1 MHKLLIEN
9 KASIEALCKKHFIQA
24 LYVFGSA
31 ASNNLKST
39 SDIDLLYTFD
49 YGSFNPQKD
58 SVHQLP
64 FDPFLKQ
71 FYLKTELEE
80 LLKRKID
87 LIELKKFENP
97 IFQRQVDSTK
107 ILIYNGQEYK
117 EVVA

>member
-9 KASIEALCKKHFIQA
+9 KAPIEALCKKHFIQE
-24 LYVFGSA
+24 LFVFGSA

-39 SDIDLLYTFD
+39 SDIDFLYTFD

-58 SVHQLP
+58 SINQLP
-64 FDPFLKQ
+64 FDPFLEH

-97 IFQRQVDSTK
+97 IFQRHVDSTK
-107 ILIYNGQEYK
+107 ILIYHGKGHK
-117 EVVA
+117 EVFV